1 MPTNESLRPLDA
13 LNARVMNLPAAARFT
28 LMCRILLAVAFI
40 PTGSVKLMGER
51 FTSLGVN
58 TSVGAFFEAMYQTGG
73 YWRFL
78 GLSQVLAGTLLL
90 VPSTAF
96 YGAVIF
102 LPILVN
108 VVVITIA
115 IEFKGTA
122 MITVP
127 MLLANL
133 WLLAWDWPRW
143 RAVLIAD
150 VSRPVTRGWSRLER
164 AGWLLGG
171 ASVAAFFFA
180 VRGVALK
187 GTVGV
192 LVGPGV
198 VGGVMVL
205 TAWVRG
211 ARGSAAILTP
221 LLEDTECAEDGKW

>member
-1 MPTNESLRPLDA
+1 MPTDESLRPIDA
-13 LNARVMNLPAAARFT
+13 LNGRVMQHPAAARLT
-28 LMCRILLAVAFI
+28 LMCRLLLAVAFI

-78 GLSQVLAGTLLL
+78 GLSQVLAGVLLL
-90 VPSTAF
+90 IPATAF
-96 YGAVIF
+96 YGAVLF

-108 VVVITIA
+108 VVVLTIA
-115 IEFKGTA
+115 IEFKGTPI
-122 MITVP
+122 ITVP

-143 RAVLIAD
+143 RAVLITD
-150 VSRPVTRGWSRLER
+150 VSRSVMHGWSRLER

-180 VRGVALK
+180 VRGVALQ
-187 GTVGV
+187 GTAGV
-192 LVGPGV
+192 LVGLGV
-198 VGGVMVL
+198 LGGAMVV
-205 TAWVRG
+205 TAWVREG
-211 ARGSAAILTP
+211 RGVSRS
-221 LLEDTECAEDGKW
+221 

>member
-1 MPTNESLRPLDA
+1 MPTEESLRPLDA
-13 LNARVMNLPAAARFT
+13 LNARVMQHPAAARLT

-40 PTGSVKLMGER
+40 PTGTVKLMGER
-51 FTSLGVN
+51 FTSIGVN

-78 GLSQVLAGTLLL
+78 GLSQVLAGALLL
-90 VPSTAF
+90 ISATSF
-96 YGAVIF
+96 YGAVLF

-115 IEFKGTA
+115 LEFTGTP
-122 MITVP
+122 MIAEL

-143 RAVLIAD
+143 RAVLITD
-150 VSRPVTRGWSRLER
+150 VSRPVTREWSRLER
-164 AGWLLGG
+164 SGWWLGG

-180 VRGVALK
+180 VRGIWPK
-187 GTVGV
+187 GAVGAVGV
-192 LVGPGV
+192 LVGLGV
-198 VGGVMVL
+198 LGGTMVV

-211 ARGSAAILTP
+211 RTSR
-221 LLEDTECAEDGKW
+221 

>member
-1 MPTNESLRPLDA
+1 MPTEESLRPLDA
-13 LNARVMNLPAAARFT
+13 LNARVMQHPAAARLT

-40 PTGSVKLMGER
+40 PTGTVKLMGER
-51 FTSLGVN
+51 FTSIGVN

-78 GLSQVLAGTLLL
+78 GLSQVLAGALLL
-90 VPSTAF
+90 ISATSF
-96 YGAVIF
+96 YGAVLF

-115 IEFKGTA
+115 LEFTGTP
-122 MITVP
+122 MIAEL

-143 RAVLIAD
+143 RAVLITD
-150 VSRPVTRGWSRLER
+150 VSRPVTREWSRLER
-164 AGWLLGG
+164 SGWWLGG

-180 VRGVALK
+180 VRGIAPKEAVGA
-187 GTVGV
+187 VGV
-192 LVGPGV
+192 LVGLGV
-198 VGGVMVL
+198 LGGTMVV

-211 ARGSAAILTP
+211 RTSR
-221 LLEDTECAEDGKW
+221 

>member
-1 MPTNESLRPLDA
+1 MPTEDSLRPLDA
-13 LNARVMNLPAAARFT
+13 LNARVMQHPAAARLT

-51 FTSLGVN
+51 FTSLGVD

-78 GLSQVLAGTLLL
+78 GLSQVLAGVLLL
-90 VPSTAF
+90 IPATAF
-96 YGAVIF
+96 YGAVLF

-115 IEFKGTA
+115 IEFKGTP
-122 MITVP
+122 MITVA

-143 RAVLIAD
+143 RAVLITED
-150 VSRPVTRGWSRLER
+150 TRPVMGGWTRLER
-164 AGWLLGG
+164 AGWLLGA

-180 VRGVALK
+180 VRGMALK

-192 LVGPGV
+192 LVGLGV
-198 VGGVMVL
+198 LGGLMVV

-211 ARGSAAILTP
+211 ARGGP
-221 LLEDTECAEDGKW
+221 

>member
-1 MPTNESLRPLDA
+1 MPSEDSLRLLDA
-13 LNARVMNLPAAARFT
+13 LNARVMQHPAAARFT

-51 FTSLGVN
+51 FTSLGVD

-78 GLSQVLAGTLLL
+78 GLSQVLAGVLLL
-90 VPSTAF
+90 IPATAF
-96 YGAVIF
+96 YGAVLF

-115 IEFKGTA
+115 IEFKGTP
-122 MITVP
+122 MITVA

-150 VSRPVTRGWSRLER
+150 GTRPVMGGWTRLER
-164 AGWLLGG
+164 AGWLLGA

-180 VRGVALK
+180 VRGVALQ

-192 LVGPGV
+192 SVGLGV
-198 VGGVMVL
+198 LGGLMVV

-211 ARGSAAILTP
+211 ARGRA
-221 LLEDTECAEDGKW
+221 

>member
-1 MPTNESLRPLDA
+1 MPSDESLRPLDA
-13 LNARVMNLPAAARFT
+13 LNARVMQHPAAARFT

-78 GLSQVLAGTLLL
+78 GLSQVLAGVLLL
-90 VPSTAF
+90 IPATAF
-96 YGAVIF
+96 YGAVLF

-115 IEFKGTA
+115 IEFKGTP
-122 MITVP
+122 MITVA

-143 RAVLIAD
+143 RAVLITET
-150 VSRPVTRGWSRLER
+150 SRPVVRGWSRQER
-164 AGWLLGG
+164 AGWLLGA
-171 ASVAAFFFA
+171 ASLVAFFFA
-180 VRGVALK
+180 VRGVALQ

-192 LVGPGV
+192 LVGLGV
-198 VGGVMVL
+198 LGGLMVV

-211 ARGSAAILTP
+211 ARGGLSS
-221 LLEDTECAEDGKW
+221 

>member
-1 MPTNESLRPLDA
+1 MPTEESLRPLDA
-13 LNARVMNLPAAARFT
+13 LNVRVMQPPAAARLT
-28 LMCRILLAVAFI
+28 QMSRILLAVAFI

-78 GLSQVLAGTLLL
+78 GLSQVLAGVLILI
-90 VPSTAF
+90 PATAF
-96 YGAVIF
+96 YGALLF

-115 IEFKGTA
+115 IEFKGTP

-150 VSRPVTRGWSRLER
+150 VSRPLTRGWSTLER
-164 AGWLLGG
+164 AGWLLGA

-180 VRGVALK
+180 VRGATLK
-187 GTVGV
+187 GAAGV
-192 LVGPGV
+192 LVGLGV
-198 VGGVMVL
+198 LGGGMVV

-211 ARGSAAILTP
+211 ARRTP
-221 LLEDTECAEDGKW
+221 

>member
-1 MPTNESLRPLDA
+1 MPTKESLRTLDA
-13 LNARVMNLPAAARFT
+13 LNARVMQHPVAARLT
-28 LMCRILLAVAFI
+28 MMCRILLAVAFI

-51 FTSLGVN
+51 FTSLGMN

-78 GLSQVLAGTLLL
+78 GLSQVLAGALLL
-90 VPSTAF
+90 IPATAF
-96 YGAVIF
+96 YGALLF

-115 IEFKGTA
+115 IEFKGTPV
-122 MITVP
+122 ITVA

-133 WLLAWDWPRW
+133 WLLAWHWPRW
-143 RAVLIAD
+143 RAVLI
-150 VSRPVTRGWSRLER
+150 SSGERRVTRGFSRLER

-187 GTVGV
+187 ETTGVVVALGV
-192 LVGPGV
+192 LGGLMV
-198 VGGVMVL
+198 VMG
-205 TAWVRG
+205 WVRG
-211 ARGSAAILTP
+211 AR
-221 LLEDTECAEDGKW
+221 ER